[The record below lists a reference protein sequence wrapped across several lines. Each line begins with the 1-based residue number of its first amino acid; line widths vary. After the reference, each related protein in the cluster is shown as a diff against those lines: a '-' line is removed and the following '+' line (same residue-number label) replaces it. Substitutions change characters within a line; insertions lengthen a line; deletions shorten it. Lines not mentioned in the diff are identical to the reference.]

1 MQQIL
6 VAIDAKLTKP
16 GAKDIDLLVHSYWL
30 GKPSPYVVV
39 TDSMRHIIGGAIDSL
54 DQMFASQVAIHAGYS
69 VKERAHIFAIPP
81 APPAAHAL
89 SDLR

>member
-6 VAIDAKLTKP
+6 VAIDAKLTKL

-30 GKPSPYVVV
+30 GKPSPCVVV

-54 DQMFASQVAIHAGYS
+54 DQMFASQVAMHAGYS

-81 APPAAHAL
+81 APPTAPAL
-89 SDLR
+89 PELP